1 MLQAPISLY
10 HGWPACVPLTID
22 PGPSS
27 FKCPLKVSLIVK
39 SACNVFVLN
48 YSVMLVPLC
57 KKGILVINNSHYIKT
72 LQRVK

>member
-10 HGWPACVPLTID
+10 HGWPACVSLTIY

-39 SACNVFVLN
+39 SACKVFVYN
-48 YSVMLVPLC
+48 YRVMLVPLSR
-57 KKGILVINNSHYIKT
+57 KGILVINNSNYIKT